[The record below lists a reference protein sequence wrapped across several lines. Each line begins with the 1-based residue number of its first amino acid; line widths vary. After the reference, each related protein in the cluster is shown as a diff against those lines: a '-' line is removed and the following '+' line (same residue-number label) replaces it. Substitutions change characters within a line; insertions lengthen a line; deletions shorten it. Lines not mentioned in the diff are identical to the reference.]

1 MGQTA
6 FIPAS
11 KDQAKALRSGADP
24 GLRRGCAVT
33 PALLR
38 ALEPQTTTE
47 EAEFAALSNA
57 GVLALVVS
65 PELRRLVL
73 AAELEPAQIT
83 ATEDPSG
90 EITISSLSWPQV
102 RALFL
107 DEPAAAD
114 AVLTARRAVAETAG
128 EVTLA
133 TALPLPEV
141 GELLD
146 GFDLLW
152 FAPEELDH
160 LGQTGDPTGIA
171 ANRAD

>member
-65 PELRRLVL
+65 PERRRLVL

-90 EITISSLSWPQV
+90 EITISALSWPQV

-107 DEPAAAD
+107 DEPAAAV
-114 AVLTARRAVAETAG
+114 AVVTARRAVTETAG

>member
-1 MGQTA
+1 MGHTA

-11 KDQAKALRSGADP
+11 KHQAKALRSGADP

-65 PELRRLVL
+65 PELTRLVL

-114 AVLTARRAVAETAG
+114 AVLTARRAVADTAG
-128 EVTLA
+128 EVSL
-133 TALPLPEV
+133 ALPLPEV

>member
-65 PELRRLVL
+65 PELTRLVL
-73 AAELEPAQIT
+73 AAELKPAQIT

-114 AVLTARRAVAETAG
+114 AVMTARLAVTETAG

>member
-11 KDQAKALRSGADP
+11 MEQAKALRSGADP

-47 EAEFAALSNA
+47 EAEFAALNNA
-57 GVLALVVS
+57 GVLALLVS
-65 PELRRLVL
+65 PELTRLVL
-73 AAELEPAQIT
+73 AADLESAQIT
-83 ATEDPSG
+83 ATDDPSG
-90 EITISSLSWPQV
+90 EIVISSLSWPQV

-107 DEPAAAD
+107 DEAEAAD
-114 AVLTARRAVAETAG
+114 AVMTARRAVAESAG
-128 EVTLA
+128 DVTLA
-133 TALPLPEV
+133 TALSLPEV

-160 LGQTGDPTGIA
+160 LGQTGDSSDIA
-171 ANRAD
+171 AHRAD

>member
-11 KDQAKALRSGADP
+11 KDQAKALRSGTDP

-33 PALLR
+33 PALRR

-65 PELRRLVL
+65 PELTRLVL

-83 ATEDPSG
+83 ATEDPAG

-114 AVLTARRAVAETAG
+114 AVLTARRAVTETAG

-133 TALPLPEV
+133 RALPLPEV

>member
-1 MGQTA
+1 
-6 FIPAS
+6 
-11 KDQAKALRSGADP
+11 
-24 GLRRGCAVT
+24 
-33 PALLR
+33 
-38 ALEPQTTTE
+38 
-47 EAEFAALSNA
+47 
-57 GVLALVVS
+57 VVS
-65 PELRRLVL
+65 PELTRLVL

-107 DEPAAAD
+107 DEPAADD
-114 AVLTARRAVAETAG
+114 AVMTARRAVTETAG
-128 EVTLA
+128 KVTLA
-133 TALPLPEV
+133 TAMALPEV

>member
-11 KDQAKALRSGADP
+11 KGQAKALRSGADP

-65 PELRRLVL
+65 TELTRLVL

-90 EITISSLSWPQV
+90 EITISSLSWPPV

-107 DEPAAAD
+107 DEPVAAD
-114 AVLTARRAVAETAG
+114 AVMTARRGVTETAG
-128 EVTLA
+128 EVPLA
-133 TALPLPEV
+133 TALALPEV